1 MKIKK
6 DFVLREVA
14 GDTLLIPTGQTTLDI
29 NGMICLNEMGAE
41 IWKLLPE
48 VEDEEALIAR
58 LLDEYDVQEA
68 ILREDVRA
76 FLDKLCQVG
85 VL

>member
-48 VEDEEALIAR
+48 VENEEALIAR

-68 ILREDVRA
+68 ILRVDVRA